1 MKINNR
7 QIKIILIYFSIF
19 HILFWT
25 AIPSFTNIN
34 LPLDTIEA
42 LTWGNELRLGYEK
55 YPPIFP
61 LFTELFFKIFGNQD
75 WAYYLLSQLFVIS
88 SFLIIFQFSKYFFDN
103 QIYSLLSV
111 LLLEGVYFFNY
122 TTPELNAFICLFP
135 FLAITAL
142 FCWRAIVF
150 NKNLDWIIF
159 GLFAGISTLTY
170 YLSLY
175 ILASIS
181 LFFIREIIINK
192 KFNYKYILALVV
204 YFFVL
209 SPHLYFIF
217 ENDFKSIEYALFRSF
232 GDPLSGINEFKILDH
247 IFYPLIFLI
256 KQLIILIPFFILLSA
271 SITNF
276 RIKFEFT
283 DKKLIFLFS
292 IAILPII
299 LMFLTSLI
307 GGVRIRTMWMTT
319 FYLFVSIFF
328 LYLFKANINLQKY
341 KKFLI
346 LFLFFFIA
354 TPIGYGIDSY
364 IQKDKRTDYPGKAIA
379 AKVQIEWNKNFSN
392 KIKTIVGKGWV
403 YGGWHGGNLSYHLE
417 GRPKLRYMESENIEE
432 GLIQVNNLHKKKIC
446 KGILVKIEPYFEV
459 CMLGKKNLNK
469 TSKLNKRELAFF
481 NTQQ

>member
-1 MKINNR
+1 MKINNK
-7 QIKIILIYFSIF
+7 QIKIILIYFFIF
-19 HILFWT
+19 HILLWT
-25 AIPSFTNIN
+25 VIPSLTNIN

-42 LTWGNELRLGYEK
+42 LNWGNELRFGYDK

-75 WAYYLLSQLFVIS
+75 WAYYLLSQLFVTS

-111 LLLEGVYFFNY
+111 LLLEGVYFFNF
-122 TTPELNAFICLFP
+122 TTPELNAFICLLP
-135 FLAITAL
+135 FIAITAL
-142 FCWRAIVF
+142 FCWRAIIF
-150 NKNLDWIIF
+150 NKNLDWIMF

-181 LFFIREIIINK
+181 IFFIGEIIINK
-192 KFNYKYILALVV
+192 KFNYKYILALIV

-232 GDPLSGINEFKILDH
+232 GDPLSGIGEYKILDH
-247 IFYPLIFLI
+247 MFYPLIFLI
-256 KQLIILIPFFILLSA
+256 KQLVILIPFLFLLSTFI
-271 SITNF
+271 SNF
-276 RIKFEFT
+276 SIKFKFN
-283 DKKLIFLFS
+283 DRKLIFLFT
-292 IAILPII
+292 IAVLPIV

-328 LYLFKANINLQKY
+328 MYLFKANINLQKY

-346 LFLFFFIA
+346 LFLFVFIVP
-354 TPIGYGIDSY
+354 PIAYGIDSY
-364 IQKDKRTDYPGKAIA
+364 IQKGKRTDYPGKSIA
-379 AKVQIEWNKNFSN
+379 TKVQIEWNKNFSD
-392 KIKTIVGKGWV
+392 KIKIIVGKSWV
-403 YGGWHGGNLSYHLE
+403 YGGWYGGNLSYHLE
-417 GRPKLRYMESENIEE
+417 GRPKLQYVEPENIKE
-432 GLIQVNNLHKKKIC
+432 GLILINILHKMKMC

-459 CMLGKKNLNK
+459 CMIGKKNSNK
-469 TSKLNKRELAFF
+469 ISKLNKRELRFSP
-481 NTQQ
+481 TS

>member
-1 MKINNR
+1 
-7 QIKIILIYFSIF
+7 
-19 HILFWT
+19 
-25 AIPSFTNIN
+25 
-34 LPLDTIEA
+34 
-42 LTWGNELRLGYEK
+42 
-55 YPPIFP
+55 
-61 LFTELFFKIFGNQD
+61 
-75 WAYYLLSQLFVIS
+75 
-88 SFLIIFQFSKYFFDN
+88 
-103 QIYSLLSV
+103 
-111 LLLEGVYFFNY
+111 
-122 TTPELNAFICLFP
+122 
-135 FLAITAL
+135 
-142 FCWRAIVF
+142 
-150 NKNLDWIIF
+150 
-159 GLFAGISTLTY
+159 
-170 YLSLY
+170 LY